1 MKRTSNTRRGRPVL
15 QRTLRIL
22 ASPRRTA
29 ERLDSRVALAVLWAV
44 SRLAQRLGP
53 AA

>member
-1 MKRTSNTRRGRPVL
+1 MKRVTTPRRGRRAL
-15 QRTLRIL
+15 HHTLRIL
-22 ASPRRTA
+22 SPRHTVQ
-29 ERLDSRVALAVLWAV
+29 RVEGRVTQAVLWAV

>member
-1 MKRTSNTRRGRPVL
+1 MKRVSTPRRGRRAL
-15 QRTLRIL
+15 LRTLRIL
-22 ASPRRTA
+22 FPRRA
-29 ERLDSRVALAVLWAV
+29 GQRLDGRVALAVLWAV

>member
-1 MKRTSNTRRGRPVL
+1 MKRVPIPRRGRRVL
-15 QRTLRIL
+15 HGTLRIL
-22 ASPRRTA
+22 SPRQA
-29 ERLDSRVALAVLWAV
+29 AQRVEGRVTQAVLWAV

>member
-1 MKRTSNTRRGRPVL
+1 MKRVTTPRRGRRAL
-15 QRTLRIL
+15 QHTLRIL
-22 ASPRRTA
+22 SPRRTA
-29 ERLDSRVALAVLWAV
+29 ERVEGRVTQAVLWAV